1 MGTTK
6 RVVFSSSL
14 LKECKDMVASSVID
28 LLESIAEKS
37 DNPKVTITS
46 TWRNPYRQ
54 AMAMYNNLV
63 AGKRIRYREPGRKV
77 TALFDDC
84 QDQGMDKEETI
95 DEMSKLISRLSEKG
109 ERVSKHCVS
118 AEEYRKVNVL
128 DVSMTMEKPVEFLAA
143 ALDEPRVVKVISP
156 ISIPGKNPKFSYDLS
171 EPAFHLEIIYIC
183 QDKRS
188 NCIVMSS
195 ACVLFFVAGIIML
208 VFGIAGRGID
218 PPNKNRRR

>member
-128 DVSMTMEKPVEFLAA
+128 DVSMTMEKPAEFLVAALDEPRVLAA
-143 ALDEPRVVKVISP
+143 ALDEPRIVKVISP

-171 EPAFHLEIIYIC
+171 EPAFHLEI
-183 QDKRS
+183 K
-188 NCIVMSS
+188 
-195 ACVLFFVAGIIML
+195 A
-208 VFGIAGRGID
+208 
-218 PPNKNRRR
+218 

>member
-1 MGTTK
+1 
-6 RVVFSSSL
+6 
-14 LKECKDMVASSVID
+14 MVASSVID

-84 QDQGMDKEETI
+84 QDQGMGKEETI

-128 DVSMTMEKPVEFLAA
+128 DVSMTMEKPVEFLVA
-143 ALDEPRVVKVISP
+143 ALDEPRVIKVISP
-156 ISIPGKNPKFSYDLS
+156 VSIPGKNPKFSYDLS
-171 EPAFHLEIIYIC
+171 EPAFHLEI
-183 QDKRS
+183 K
-188 NCIVMSS
+188 
-195 ACVLFFVAGIIML
+195 A
-208 VFGIAGRGID
+208 
-218 PPNKNRRR
+218 

>member
-77 TALFDDC
+77 TALLDDC

-128 DVSMTMEKPVEFLAA
+128 DVSMTMEKPAEFLAA

-171 EPAFHLEIIYIC
+171 EPAFHLEI
-183 QDKRS
+183 K
-188 NCIVMSS
+188 
-195 ACVLFFVAGIIML
+195 A
-208 VFGIAGRGID
+208 
-218 PPNKNRRR
+218 

>member
-63 AGKRIRYREPGRKV
+63 AGKRIRYREPGRKGDRTV
-77 TALFDDC
+77 R
-84 QDQGMDKEETI
+84 
-95 DEMSKLISRLSEKG
+95 RLPGSG
-109 ERVSKHCVS
+109 HGQRGDHRRDVQTYQS
-118 AEEYRKVNVL
+118 A
-128 DVSMTMEKPVEFLAA
+128 
-143 ALDEPRVVKVISP
+143 
-156 ISIPGKNPKFSYDLS
+156 
-171 EPAFHLEIIYIC
+171 
-183 QDKRS
+183 
-188 NCIVMSS
+188 
-195 ACVLFFVAGIIML
+195 
-208 VFGIAGRGID
+208 
-218 PPNKNRRR
+218 

>member
-84 QDQGMDKEETI
+84 QDRGMDKEDTI
-95 DEMSKLISRLSEKG
+95 DEMSELISQLSEKG

-128 DVSMTMEKPVEFLAA
+128 DVSMTMEKPAEFLAA
-143 ALDEPRVVKVISP
+143 ALDEPRVIKVISP
-156 ISIPGKNPKFSYDLS
+156 VSIPGKNPKFSYDLS
-171 EPAFHLEIIYIC
+171 EPAFHLEI
-183 QDKRS
+183 K
-188 NCIVMSS
+188 
-195 ACVLFFVAGIIML
+195 A
-208 VFGIAGRGID
+208 
-218 PPNKNRRR
+218 